1 MSQAE
6 ALLNRVAGN
15 STYTATPE
23 TEPHIVIGADRFITV
38 PDELKRL
45 GVQGDKDIETVT
57 FDCPRYWDDTDMS
70 EMSVAIN
77 IQRKDGVSDKYLA
90 DNVVVDIAD
99 QSMMHFDWT
108 ISKFVAEVKGA
119 LRFNVCISSV
129 DESGKEVEHWNSEV
143 CEDCYISEG
152 LETDKQIVEAY
163 PDVITQLRTTMENLL
178 NSGMAVDVNVQKVGR
193 ELIVNVSGPEGS
205 ETFRLYDGVD
215 GKTPFIGNNGHW
227 WIGEE
232 DTGVTAA
239 ASTAGM
245 MPVSVYDP
253 QGKQTDIFK
262 YVEDNGVSAADRAKW
277 DAKSNFSGSYNDLTD
292 KPSMPSAVIVTTGSK
307 SIPDINSRGTLTLKW
322 VKYGPVVSLYWTY
335 AVTSWTTSAYMFK
348 LDSSIPLPHSLIPYP
363 VSIATVK
370 HGEAFMLIE
379 AMLDV
384 AGYMTLTAVNSYI
397 GGVTSASG
405 SLVYISAE

>member
-6 ALLNRVAGN
+6 ELLNQVAGDE
-15 STYTATPE
+15 TYTTTPE

-90 DNVVVDIAD
+90 DNVVVDSED

-178 NSGMAVDVNVQKVGR
+178 NSGMAVDVTMQKTDGV
-193 ELIVNVSGPEGS
+193 LTVNIDAPEGT
-205 ETFRLYDGVD
+205 EQFKIYD
-215 GKTPFIGNNGHW
+215 GKTPFIGANGNW
-227 WIGEE
+227 WIGEK

-239 ASTAGM
+239 ASTEGM
-245 MPVSVYDP
+245 MPSSVYDP
-253 QGKQTDIFK
+253 QGKATDIYK
-262 YVEDNGVSAADRAKW
+262 YIENFLEVETADGIISSVTINNITNHTVNALKRI
-277 DAKSNFSGSYNDLTD
+277 SICGLTCIFVD
-292 KPSMPSAVIVTTGSK
+292 
-307 SIPDINSRGTLTLKW
+307 LTLKSGA
-322 VKYGPVVSLYWTY
+322 VSSSGGSVMIHFYLPAGEKAYGIPSKIPVNLYRDGNTSRTYIYEAVVNQNGSMEQGDYVWKLIRMTIESVSGD
-335 AVTSWTTSAYMFK
+335 VF
-348 LDSSIPLPHSLIPYP
+348 
-363 VSIATVK
+363 
-370 HGEAFMLIE
+370 
-379 AMLDV
+379 V
-384 AGYMTLTAVNSYI
+384 AGDRVCFNLMYF
-397 GGVTSASG
+397 
-405 SLVYISAE
+405 EP